1 MANISNITLPDGTT
15 KGIRATGILY
25 SAVDSTSTATAYTAS
40 IPGVSEYYDGL
51 TILLYNGVVTS
62 AAGFTINI
70 NGLGALNSYSNM
82 TLGNAITPT
91 AATQDTTIF
100 NINYAML
107 FVYSSN
113 IRGVAGWICY
123 RGYDANTNTIGY
135 QIRTNSIVK
144 NVTDRTRYYRILF
157 SSADDTKWV
166 PANTQYDN
174 SATSSKTVNQRPIN
188 PFGEIVYLGSSTSYT
203 ADAAVSATTV
213 WQQYTLALGY
223 SFNRTGAALTLTTK
237 KPVYVKCAPQSDG
250 SAIMDSTTPIVQD
263 LPSTEDGKIY
273 IFLGIAYSATNI
285 ELTINHPVYYY
296 KAGSIRVWTNPQAI
310 PTKVSDLTNDSGFIT
325 TETDPTVPSW
335 AKASSK
341 PTYTASEVGA
351 VATSAVGAASGVVP
365 LNASSKIDETYLPSY
380 VDDVI
385 EGYYYNNKFW
395 KEAAHT
401 TEITGEAGKIYVDLS
416 TDKTYRYGGTA
427 FVEISSGTTVSV
439 TRDVTTGTKI
449 ATITINGTGSD
460 LYAPAGAS
468 ATQSATTGISIADH
482 GTGSVTGVQSS
493 TTTASKVTLGTAFSV
508 PNVTSA
514 GSASSW
520 TFEEKS
526 IPNVTA
532 AGSGSFTQGAFSGGS
547 LTMAMDSTDTKKLNI
562 TFTAATHGTD
572 SHTHTAPTLGTA
584 ITVQSKSGGSNGS
597 APTLGTAFSIPN
609 VTGATDVT
617 VPIKDTSASTFVTG
631 TTHTVTDNGHTHSI

>member
-15 KGIRATGILY
+15 KSIRATGILY
-25 SAVDSTSTATAYTAS
+25 GAVDSTSTATAYTAS
-40 IPGVSEYYDGL
+40 IPGVNEYYDGL

-135 QIRTNSIVK
+135 QIRTNSTVK

-157 SSADDTKWV
+157 SSADDTKWI

-203 ADAAVSATTV
+203 ADTAVSATTV
-213 WQQYTLALGY
+213 WQQYTVALGY

-250 SAIMDSTTPIVQD
+250 SAIMDSTEPIVQD

-296 KAGSIRVWTNPQAI
+296 KAGSIRIWTNPQAI

-325 TETDPTVPSW
+325 ASDVP
-335 AKASSK
+335 
-341 PTYTASEVGA
+341 
-351 VATSAVGAASGVVP
+351 
-365 LNASSKIDETYLPSY
+365 
-380 VDDVI
+380 
-385 EGYYYNNKFW
+385 
-395 KEAAHT
+395 
-401 TEITGEAGKIYVDLS
+401 
-416 TDKTYRYGGTA
+416 
-427 FVEISSGTTVSV
+427 
-439 TRDVTTGTKI
+439 
-449 ATITINGTGSD
+449 
-460 LYAPAGAS
+460 
-468 ATQSATTGISIADH
+468 
-482 GTGSVTGVQSS
+482 
-493 TTTASKVTLGTAFSV
+493 
-508 PNVTSA
+508 VTSVQ
-514 GSASSW
+514 GE
-520 TFEEKS
+520 TGD
-526 IPNVTA
+526 VVLTA
-532 AGSGSFTQGAFSGGS
+532 ELSV
-547 LTMAMDSTDTKKLNI
+547 
-562 TFTAATHGTD
+562 
-572 SHTHTAPTLGTA
+572 APSQYVGY
-584 ITVQSKSGGSNGS
+584 
-597 APTLGTAFSIPN
+597 
-609 VTGATDVT
+609 GATDN
-617 VPIKDTSASTFVTG
+617 TFTDDEPTNTLIGSYTG
-631 TTHTVTDNGHTHSI
+631 TAQTAGPSTEDTNYTPRGEIVVDSSMTSFNYTYNSNTCKLCLNGVNIPSSALEFVGVPDKILIDIQGEEET